1 MKSRAAILK
10 PDSKQAESAEMLGL
24 LQRISG
30 TSPVDVMEA
39 RLMVE
44 PHAAAAAAA
53 NATAADLAAIREAH
67 DNAAAETDP
76 GSFEKRDAIFHV
88 SIFAATRNELLL
100 SLHDILRVIRNQPA
114 WIEMKR
120 RRYSEAR
127 RQGYCSDHEMI
138 VQALVTRDAELA
150 SECMK
155 RHLINVQ
162 KNLFDQMKP
171 IEFPQNCIASEFSGE
186 THIKFIGRGGADE

>member
-10 PDSKQAESAEMLGL
+10 PDSKQSENAEMLGL

-30 TSPVDVMEA
+30 TSPIDVMVA

-67 DNAAAETDP
+67 DNASAETDP
-76 GSFEKRDAIFHV
+76 GSFEKLDANFHI

-120 RRYSEAR
+120 RYSEAR
-127 RQGYCSDHEMI
+127 RQGYCRDHEMI

-150 SECMK
+150 SGCMK

-162 KNLFDQMKP
+162 KNLFDQ
-171 IEFPQNCIASEFSGE
+171 IE
-186 THIKFIGRGGADE
+186 TH

>member
-10 PDSKQAESAEMLGL
+10 ADLRQTETSEMLDV

-30 TSPVDVMEA
+30 TSPVDVMAA

-53 NATAADLAAIREAH
+53 NATAADLAAILEAH
-67 DNAAAETDP
+67 GNAVAETDP
-76 GSFEKRDAIFHV
+76 GSFEKLDAVFHV
-88 SIFAATRNELLL
+88 SIFAATRNELML

-127 RQGYCSDHEMI
+127 RQAYCHDHELI
-138 VQALVTRDAELA
+138 VQALFARDADRA
-150 SECMK
+150 SQTMK
-155 RHLINVQ
+155 MHLIKVQ
-162 KNLFDQMKP
+162 HNLF
-171 IEFPQNCIASEFSGE
+171 GE
-186 THIKFIGRGGADE
+186 AERL